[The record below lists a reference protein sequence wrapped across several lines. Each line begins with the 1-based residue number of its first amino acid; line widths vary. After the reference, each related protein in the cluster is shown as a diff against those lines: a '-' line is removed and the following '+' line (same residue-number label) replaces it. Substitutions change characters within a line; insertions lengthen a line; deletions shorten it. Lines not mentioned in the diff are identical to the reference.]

1 MSTRNIYFVL
11 ITIEYLYMQPM
22 YLYESERSTKKNCTI
37 YAIRW
42 LHIYVVYVEKRQK
55 ETELMRVGGERGC
68 CLKVVGGR
76 ADPRQM
82 LQSGLSVVELLAG
95 MCWWVGGA

>member
-1 MSTRNIYFVL
+1 M
-11 ITIEYLYMQPM
+11 
-22 YLYESERSTKKNCTI
+22 
-37 YAIRW
+37 
-42 LHIYVVYVEKRQK
+42 YVEKRQK